1 MTGGGEAHGSGA
13 GADAGGNA
21 DTIVALASGGGTA
34 AVALIRVSG
43 SRAEEIAGKA
53 CGELLEAVT
62 ERRATRAKIR
72 DAEGRTLDDVLL
84 TVFRGSRSF
93 TGEPVVEIACHGGR
107 LVTRRV
113 IERLLDCGARPA
125 GPGEFTQRAFFN
137 GKLDLTQAEAVM
149 DLISAQS
156 DLALRAAHEQLEGGI
171 GRRTGALRE
180 DLIGLVA
187 HLEAWIDFPEE
198 DIDPDTGDLF
208 NARIDGV
215 REGIARLLATAEQ
228 GRILREGVR
237 TVICGR
243 PNAGKSSLLNLLLGS
258 ERAIVSDEA
267 GTTRDTIEEM
277 IVLDGVPL
285 RLVDTAGLRGEAG
298 GIEREGIRR
307 TLHEAGRAD
316 LLLVVRDATL
326 PADQSDVSLPEG
338 AGRVVT
344 VLNKCDLGEHP
355 DWSADQAGVRLSCSS
370 GEGLDGLRRAIRE
383 ALDLGEADWGEHAV
397 AINTRHRD
405 CLRRADE
412 SLETAAV
419 LLESGAAPELAALE
433 LRGALESLGEISGKI
448 DTEEI
453 LGAIFSRFCIGK

>member
-1 MTGGGEAHGSGA
+1 MTRGTVNFDS
-13 GADAGGNA
+13 
-21 DTIVALASGGGTA
+21 IVALASGGGTS

-43 SRAEEIAGKA
+43 PQAVEIADRASAGA
-53 CGELLEAVT
+53 AGRAI
-62 ERRATRAKIR
+62 ERRATRAKIL
-72 DAEGRTLDDVLL
+72 DAAGRTLDDVLM
-84 TVFRGSRSF
+84 TVFHGTRSF

-113 IERLLDCGARPA
+113 IERLLECGARSA
-125 GPGEFTQRAFFN
+125 GPGEFSERAFLH

-171 GRRTGALRE
+171 GRLTGALRE
-180 DLIGLVA
+180 DLIGLIA

-198 DIDPDTGDLF
+198 DIDPDTGELF
-208 NARIDGV
+208 GAGISRVRVGID
-215 REGIARLLATAEQ
+215 RLLATAEQ

-267 GTTRDTIEEM
+267 GTTRDTIEE
-277 IVLDGVPL
+277 VLLLDGVPL
-285 RLVDTAGLRGEAG
+285 RLIDTAGLRVEAG
-298 GIEREGIRR
+298 VVEREGIRR
-307 TLHEAGRAD
+307 TLQEAIRAD
-316 LLLVVRDATL
+316 LLLVVRDA
-326 PADQSDVSLPEG
+326 SLPLSDSTVELPDSR
-338 AGRVVT
+338 GRVLT

-355 DWSADQAGVRLSCSS
+355 EWKDQPGVRLCCLG
-370 GEGLDGLRRAIRE
+370 GEGVEPLRREIRA

-405 CLRRADE
+405 CLKRADDALRE
-412 SLETAAV
+412 ALN
-419 LLESGAAPELAALE
+419 LLSQGAAPELAALE
-433 LRGALESLGEISGKI
+433 MRSALESLGEICGKV

>member
-1 MTGGGEAHGSGA
+1 MSGGGTS
-13 GADAGGNA
+13 

-43 SRAEEIAGKA
+43 SRAEEIAGLA
-53 CGELLEAVT
+53 CGMLLDHLA

-72 DAEGRTLDDVLL
+72 DTEGRTLDDVLL

-113 IERLLDCGARPA
+113 LERLLDCGARAA

-171 GRRTGALRE
+171 GRQTGALRE

-208 NARIDGV
+208 SARIDGV
-215 REGIARLLATAEQ
+215 RQGIARLLATAEQ

-267 GTTRDTIEEM
+267 GTTRDTVEEV

-316 LLLVVRDATL
+316 LLLVVRDGALPMIESGVTL
-326 PADQSDVSLPEG
+326 PES

-355 DWSADQAGVRLSCSS
+355 EWSEQPGVRISCNS
-370 GEGLDGLRRAIRE
+370 GEGLDELRRAIRE

-433 LRGALESLGEISGKI
+433 LRGALEALGEISGKI

>member
-1 MTGGGEAHGSGA
+1 MSDGGIS
-13 GADAGGNA
+13 

-34 AVALIRVSG
+34 AVALIRISG
-43 SRAEEIAGKA
+43 GRAEEIAGLA
-53 CGELLEAVT
+53 CGVQLDTVV

-113 IERLLDCGARPA
+113 TERLLDCGARPA

-171 GRRTGALRE
+171 GRLTAALRE

-208 NARIDGV
+208 SARIDGV
-215 REGIARLLATAEQ
+215 RQGIARLLATAEQ

-326 PADQSDVSLPEG
+326 PTSESGVSLPEG

-355 DWSADQAGVRLSCSS
+355 EWAGQPAVRLSCST
-370 GEGLDGLRRAIRE
+370 GEGLDRLRRAIRE

-419 LLESGAAPELAALE
+419 LLESGAALELAALE
-433 LRGALESLGEISGKI
+433 LRAALEALGEISGKI

>member
-1 MTGGGEAHGSGA
+1 M
-13 GADAGGNA
+13 NR
-21 DTIVALASGGGTA
+21 DTETIAALASGGGTA

-43 SRAEEIAGKA
+43 PNAEGVADVVTGFA
-53 CGELLEAVT
+53 ASAAT
-62 ERRATRAKIR
+62 ERRATRAKVI
-72 DAEGRTLDDVLL
+72 DAAGRIIDDVLI
-84 TVFRGSRSF
+84 TVFRGDRSF

-113 IERLLDCGARPA
+113 LGRLLECGARPA
-125 GPGEFTQRAFFN
+125 EAGEFTQRAFLH

-171 GRRTGALRE
+171 GRQTNQLRE

-208 NARIDGV
+208 TARITGV
-215 REGIARLLATAEQ
+215 REGIARLLSTAEQ

-277 IVLDGVPL
+277 VILDGVPL
-285 RLVDTAGLRGEAG
+285 RLVDTAGLRDEAG

-307 TLHEAGRAD
+307 TMKEAERAD

-326 PADQSDVSLPEG
+326 PEPQSTVELPQN
-338 AGRVVT
+338 ARRTVT
-344 VLNKCDLGEHP
+344 VLNKSDLGEHA
-355 DWSADQAGVRLSCSS
+355 DWAGSAGVRLSCTS
-370 GEGLDGLRRAIRE
+370 GEGLEDLRLAIRE
-383 ALDLGEADWGEHAV
+383 ALDLGEADWGEHSV

-405 CLRRADE
+405 CLRRSDAALEAADQ
-412 SLETAAV
+412 
-419 LLESGAAPELAALE
+419 LLSQGAAPELAALE
-433 LRGALESLGEISGKI
+433 LRTALDALGEIAGKV
-448 DTEEI
+448 DTEEV
-453 LGAIFSRFCIGK
+453 LGAIFSQFCIGK